1 MPRKTPIDQLAN
13 AISDILNEYA
23 DDVGGNVG
31 GIAAQMGKKGAQA
44 LRKEAKQT
52 FPDGTGEYAKGWKSQ
67 VDRGRLST
75 TAIIYNEHP
84 GLPHLLEHGHVTR
97 NGTGRI
103 YGEVRGREHIE
114 PVAEKLVE
122 TFEREVLNK
131 L

>member
-52 FPDGTGEYAKGWKSQ
+52 CPDGTGE
-67 VDRGRLST
+67 
-75 TAIIYNEHP
+75 
-84 GLPHLLEHGHVTR
+84 
-97 NGTGRI
+97 
-103 YGEVRGREHIE
+103 
-114 PVAEKLVE
+114 
-122 TFEREVLNK
+122 
-131 L
+131 